1 MNDRRPRY
9 ARAAFLFSGYNRPTM
24 KEPLDFLAIGDTVT
38 DAFIQLSDAWVDKDG
53 ESAAKGGLCVT
64 FGDKVPFESVEIVRA
79 VGNSA
84 NAAVSAARLGLKT
97 GLVSWLGDDEEGQK
111 CRESLRQD
119 GVDDTYITTEPGK
132 PTNYHFV
139 LRFGAERTILIKHT
153 DWSYVLP
160 AIDPAPRWIYLSSF
174 APSGATLHDQVAD
187 YLDAHPETKL
197 AFQPGVFDIKQGVER
212 IKRIYARA
220 EIFFCNKEEAERIL
234 GLSPAPIP
242 ELLPQIRA
250 LGPKIAVIT
259 DGPNGAFAQGE
270 DDVVLGT
277 PIFPDR
283 VPPVDRTGAGDATAS
298 TITAALALGLPLAE
312 ALRWGPV
319 NSASVVEKIGAQ
331 AGLLPRVELESRLA
345 GAPADY
351 AVAKI

>member
-1 MNDRRPRY
+1 
-9 ARAAFLFSGYNRPTM
+9 M
-24 KEPLDFLAIGDTVT
+24 KEQLDFLAIGDTVT

-53 ESAAKGGLCVT
+53 ESAKKGGLCVT

-97 GLVSWLGDDEEGQK
+97 GLVSWLGDDEEGAK
-111 CRESLRQD
+111 CRESLRKD
-119 GVDDTYITTEPGK
+119 GVDDTYVTTEAGK

-160 AIDPAPRWIYLSSF
+160 AIDPAPKWIYLSSF
-174 APSGATLHDQVAD
+174 APSGATLHDQIAD
-187 YLDAHPETKL
+187 YLEAHPETKL

-212 IKRIYARA
+212 LKRIYARA
-220 EIFFCNKEEAERIL
+220 DIFFCNKEEAERIL
-234 GLSPAPIP
+234 GVEPAAIP
-242 ELLPQIRA
+242 ELLPKMRA
-250 LGPKIAVIT
+250 LGPKSVVIT
-259 DGPNGAFAQGE
+259 DGPNGAFAQ
-270 DDVVLGT
+270 DVDGAIYRV
-277 PIFPDR
+277 PMFPDR
-283 VPPVDRTGAGDATAS
+283 VPAVDRTGAGDATGS
-298 TITAALALGLPLAE
+298 TVTAALALGFPLAE

-331 AGLLPRVELESRLA
+331 AGLLSRAELESRLA
-345 GAPADY
+345 ATPSH
-351 AVAKI
+351 VAERLG